1 MENANTR
8 NCRADAIAG
17 CLLGTAVGDALGLP
31 AEGLTA
37 RRQRRLFPDP
47 DGYRLLPGG
56 RGLVSDDT
64 EHACL
69 VAQALVASAGG
80 LALFENRFAREL
92 RLWLL
97 LLPAGVG
104 FATLRATL
112 RLLIGISPARSGVF
126 SAGNG
131 PAMRAPLLGVCF
143 GHHTIRLREL
153 VRTTTRITHTD
164 PKAEFGALTVALAAH
179 AMSAQKRPS
188 AQRYL
193 TRLAR
198 VLPPDEGF
206 DLLRLAQRAA
216 VSAARGESTQTFAAE
231 TLGLTYGVSG
241 YVYHTVPVVLH
252 AWFRYL
258 ATPGG
263 DLRTVLQSVIR
274 CGGDTDTTAA
284 ILGGILGA
292 GIGRTGLSPGLLNGL
307 AEWPRT
313 VAWMERLAERLAHV
327 VETGAP
333 RPPLPLFLPS
343 LAARNVFFLLVVLAH
358 GFRRLAPPY

>member
-1 MENANTR
+1 MESAYTKNF
-8 NCRADAIAG
+8 CADAIAG

-31 AEGLTA
+31 CEGLIPQ
-37 RRQRRLFPDP
+37 RQRRLFPDLH
-47 DGYRLLPGG
+47 GYHLLPSG

-69 VAQALVASAGG
+69 VAQALVASAGEP
-80 LALFENRFAREL
+80 ALFEKRFAREL

-112 RLLIGISPARSGVF
+112 RLLVGVPPVRSGVF

-143 GHHTIRLREL
+143 GHHTPLLREL
-153 VRTTTRITHTD
+153 VRVCTRITHTD
-164 PKAEFGALTVALAAH
+164 PKAEFGALAVALAAH
-179 AMSAQKRPS
+179 AMSAQRPPS

-193 TRLAR
+193 ARLTR
-198 VLPPDEGF
+198 VLPPNESV
-206 DLLRLAQRAA
+206 DLLRLVEQAA
-216 VSAARGESTQTFAAE
+216 DSAARHETTQTFATE
-231 TLGLTYGVSG
+231 TLGLTHGVSG

-258 ATPGG
+258 ATPDG
-263 DLRTVLQSVIR
+263 DLRTALQSVIR

-292 GIGRTGLSPGLLNGL
+292 GVGRPGIPADLLDGLI
-307 AEWPRT
+307 EWPHT
-313 VAWMERLAERLAHV
+313 VLWMERLAERLAEV
-327 VETGAP
+327 VESGTP
-333 RPPLPLFLPS
+333 QPSLPLFVPG
-343 LAARNVFFLLVVLAH
+343 LAARNVLFLLVVLAH
-358 GFRRLAPPY
+358 GLRRLAPPY